1 MRKQRILK
9 GFLSTGLLFIM
20 IIILTGCSEAGGYY
34 RSGKKY
40 FTNGNY
46 EEAAKKFKSAID
58 TNPNRAEYY
67 IDYGMALIGLSRYD
81 EAIEQFDRIIINK
94 NMVIVL
100 GNNKRALRGKGIA
113 YMKMLNYREAIKYFD
128 DALDIRVLSDLDMDI
143 LYYKGKALM
152 STGAY
157 KNATEIY
164 TDIIDKFGEEA
175 QVLADRAYT
184 YQKTGDYD
192 KGLDDYDKAIA
203 LDPNNYEYYFGEFS
217 LLREMGRDDQAQ
229 EVLTRAA
236 EIEVKSKAD
245 KFNLAKIHFYQGL
258 YDQAFPE
265 LSESFANGFI
275 DAYFYIG
282 EIYTNKKDY
291 STAKY
296 YYEKY
301 IEEGGINSPE
311 VYNQLASCLIK
322 TEEYDQ
328 ALAYLEAGI
337 EYAGNDMIRVLLKNE
352 IIVYEMLGDYDKALT
367 KLRNYISAYPDDK
380 NAIRERSFVITR
392 ILDNSNDLNNQ

>member
-1 MRKQRILK
+1 
-9 GFLSTGLLFIM
+9 
-20 IIILTGCSEAGGYY
+20 
-34 RSGKKY
+34 
-40 FTNGNY
+40 
-46 EEAAKKFKSAID
+46 
-58 TNPNRAEYY
+58 
-67 IDYGMALIGLSRYD
+67 
-81 EAIEQFDRIIINK
+81 
-94 NMVIVL
+94 
-100 GNNKRALRGKGIA
+100 
-113 YMKMLNYREAIKYFD
+113 
-128 DALDIRVLSDLDMDI
+128 
-143 LYYKGKALM
+143 
-152 STGAY
+152 
-157 KNATEIY
+157 
-164 TDIIDKFGEEA
+164 
-175 QVLADRAYT
+175 
-184 YQKTGDYD
+184 
-192 KGLDDYDKAIA
+192 
-203 LDPNNYEYYFGEFS
+203 
-217 LLREMGRDDQAQ
+217 
-229 EVLTRAA
+229 
-236 EIEVKSKAD
+236 
-245 KFNLAKIHFYQGL
+245 LAKIHFYQGL